1 MTNIHF
7 SFHYPWVLLGL
18 LLLPLWY
25 MMTFR
30 VWRAKRFIVH
40 SSVQPFQKLKA
51 QPQRVPLLLRTLALA
66 SIITALARPQ
76 SVYEVINNN
85 SNGVDMML
93 ALDLSSSMLI
103 PDFTDAAR
111 RRTTRIEAAKNV
123 LKEFIQQRDSD
134 RIGLVSFARYPYL
147 VSPLTLN
154 HEWLLQNLK
163 RLNAGTIED
172 GTAIGSAVTMCL
184 NRLKELTAKT
194 RLIILLTDG
203 VNNFGDVTPT
213 LAATIAKS
221 FQTKIY
227 AIMIG
232 NDQVFPTDEQT
243 MVSMAESTGGR
254 FYRAY
259 DMKNLQGVYKE
270 IDQLEKTEV
279 ETESTKT
286 YGELFLYCLY
296 VTVALLSLEFF
307 LKTRRYRIVA

>member
-1 MTNIHF
+1 M
-7 SFHYPWVLLGL
+7 
-18 LLLPLWY
+18 
-25 MMTFR
+25 
-30 VWRAKRFIVH
+30 
-40 SSVQPFQKLKA
+40 
-51 QPQRVPLLLRTLALA
+51 
-66 SIITALARPQ
+66 
-76 SVYEVINNN
+76 
-85 SNGVDMML
+85 
-93 ALDLSSSMLI
+93 
-103 PDFTDAAR
+103 R

-123 LKEFIQQRDSD
+123 LKDFIEQRDSD

-163 RLNAGTIED
+163 RLNAGSIED

-203 VNNFGDVTPT
+203 VNNSGDVTPT

-243 MVSMAESTGGR
+243 LASMAETTGGR

-259 DMKNLQGVYKE
+259 DMKSLQGVYKE

-296 VTVALLSLEFF
+296 VAAALLFLEFY

>member
-1 MTNIHF
+1 MTNVSF

-25 MMTFR
+25 MVAFR

-51 QPQRVPLLLRTLALA
+51 QPQRIPLLLRTLALA

-103 PDFTDAAR
+103 PDFTDAMR

-123 LKEFIQQRDSD
+123 LKDFIQQRDSD

-163 RLNAGTIED
+163 RLNAGSIED

-296 VTVALLSLEFF
+296 VAAALLSLEFF

>member
-1 MTNIHF
+1 MTNVSF

-25 MMTFR
+25 MTAFR
-30 VWRAKRFIVH
+30 VWRAKRFITH

-51 QPQRVPLLLRTLALA
+51 QPQRLPLLLRTLALA

-103 PDFTDAAR
+103 PDFTDVMR

-123 LKEFIQQRDSD
+123 LKDFIEQRDSD

-243 MVSMAESTGGR
+243 MASMAESTGGR

-296 VTVALLSLEFF
+296 AAAALLSLEFY

>member
-7 SFHYPWVLLGL
+7 SFHYTWVLLGL
-18 LLLPLWY
+18 LLFPLWY